1 MTTMSRDIASTGYP
15 KQVGEC
21 VDHGAKQSSV
31 DGGLR
36 LNGNR
41 NNLPFKLFWNKFLST
56 VYIKEII

>member
-41 NNLPFKLFWNKFLST
+41 NNLPFKLF
-56 VYIKEII
+56 